1 MIGLI
6 WAQANGGVIGNA
18 GVMPWHIPEDLA
30 HFKEITLGAPVIMGR
45 KTWESLPGRFRPL
58 PGRRN
63 IVVTRNAGWSSDGAE
78 TVLSLDDAVQRATEG
93 LTSAEDIWIIGGGE
107 IFAQALPIADRI
119 ELTQI
124 NAGIDG
130 DSFAP
135 KLGAEWFTESSAPR
149 DGWMTSTSGLEYR
162 FLSLSRSSAR

>member
-6 WAQANGGVIGNA
+6 WAQANAGVIGHD

-45 KTWESLPGRFRPL
+45 KTWESLPERFRPL

-63 IVVTRNAGWSSDGAE
+63 IVVTRNSEWSSDGAE
-78 TVLSLDDAVQRATEG
+78 TALSLSDAVDRASEG
-93 LTSAEDIWIIGGGE
+93 LSPSEDVWVIGGGE
-107 IFAQALPIADRI
+107 IFAQALPLATRI
-119 ELTQI
+119 ELTEI
-124 NAGIDG
+124 NADVAG

-135 KLGAEWFTESSAPR
+135 ELGTEWRTEVSTPN

-162 FLSLSRSSAR
+162 FLRLSRSTAR